1 MNIKHRIPDSS
12 RLPNYFAI
20 ISIAPAVISVM
31 AYELV
36 DYMIMVIH
44 PERTDYHP
52 IDGLGI
58 LIPMAL
64 MMELF
69 SFFLTHH
76 LMKKIKL
83 LTDAIKIV
91 ASGNYN
97 IALDEEKSAPL
108 KDVVHDFNMMTEEL
122 QSVQTLRTDFIS
134 DFSHEFKTP
143 IVSIN
148 GFANLLL
155 DSSVTEEDRQEY
167 LQIIAEESDRLAH
180 LAEQT
185 MLMSKLDSQAIIPSK
200 KNYSL
205 DEQIK
210 QKIILL
216 SQLWEGK
223 NITMDIDLSPV
234 TYYGNPDLMSH
245 IWINMLNNSIKY
257 TPENGT
263 IKITLQEKTN
273 NVVFTISDTGNG
285 MTEKE
290 QKQIF
295 NRFYQADLSHSTKGL
310 GLGLAI
316 VHRIIELSE
325 GEISVTSFPGQGST
339 FTVLLPQ
346 TSDLK

>member
-185 MLMSKLDSQAIIPSK
+185 MLMSKLDSQSIIPSK

-223 NITMDIDLSPV
+223 NITC
-234 TYYGNPDLMSH
+234 
-245 IWINMLNNSIKY
+245 
-257 TPENGT
+257 
-263 IKITLQEKTN
+263 
-273 NVVFTISDTGNG
+273 
-285 MTEKE
+285 
-290 QKQIF
+290 
-295 NRFYQADLSHSTKGL
+295 
-310 GLGLAI
+310 
-316 VHRIIELSE
+316 
-325 GEISVTSFPGQGST
+325 
-339 FTVLLPQ
+339 
-346 TSDLK
+346 